1 MSGQELGKS
10 EGRYTLSVYSLL
22 LVHVALTSTIVL
34 PVGLIQETLP
44 CKYFSSNSFSSPSL
58 FCWDADH
65 GMMSKLLNSSRCSL
79 QLQPK
84 QKVNSLVMN
93 NFSFQL
99 VTVKP
104 VRFLVNET
112 CAVVPE
118 VDQVMF
124 PRISGGT
131 GVVNILVGIDQLQG
145 IPINRGEIHLVRLE
159 KL

>member
-79 QLQPK
+79 QLP
-84 QKVNSLVMN
+84 SLVMN
-93 NFSFQL
+93 TFFSSFFIF
-99 VTVKP
+99 KRA
-104 VRFLVNET
+104 RFLVNET

-124 PRISGGT
+124 PRISGG
-131 GVVNILVGIDQLQG
+131 Q
-145 IPINRGEIHLVRLE
+145 RRSEYSRRH
-159 KL
+159 

>member
-22 LVHVALTSTIVL
+22 LVHVALASTIVL

-79 QLQPK
+79 QLP
-84 QKVNSLVMN
+84 SLVMN
-93 NFSFQL
+93 TFSSSWLLLNESAFL
-99 VTVKP
+99 LMKHA
-104 VRFLVNET
+104 RWFRKSIRSCFLV
-112 CAVVPE
+112 
-118 VDQVMF
+118 F
-124 PRISGGT
+124 PGGR